1 MPGVPDSAAPC
12 PVAAFD
18 TAISS
23 HGASTIGSKLGAS
36 EPRNSS
42 KQICCIHVVPHL
54 GYVAITTSVDASVNL
69 ARNSC
74 TAAQWVSNGWITE
87 PMSDSSTT

>member
-1 MPGVPDSAAPC
+1 M
-12 PVAAFD
+12 
-18 TAISS
+18 SS
-23 HGASTIGSKLGAS
+23 
-36 EPRNSS
+36 R
-42 KQICCIHVVPHL
+42 QICCIHVVPHL